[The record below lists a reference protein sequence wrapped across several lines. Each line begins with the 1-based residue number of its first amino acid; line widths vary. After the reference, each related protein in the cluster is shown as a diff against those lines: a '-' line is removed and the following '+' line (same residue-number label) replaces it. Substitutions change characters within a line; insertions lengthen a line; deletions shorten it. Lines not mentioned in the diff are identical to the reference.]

1 MTKQTHFEKIVVDF
15 DKILFTAS
23 SAMEVKTVIV
33 KNLKTG
39 EEEEFENISTF
50 WGLGKEPKALLGTFL
65 RLLGVKSP
73 KSDWEVTPKVQL
85 REDITDHL
93 EEAKRKVSYAVGQ
106 IKALNVADDYVLCI
120 GGDENFRYDVAV
132 TQPYKG
138 ARGPK
143 PLLFQELKE
152 DFLAQYGKR
161 VHVAEGWEADDT
173 LGMYASASQSQHRKT
188 GEYKYILMYEDK
200 DLKQLSHPYIHL
212 VHQEEGIQYISP
224 MEAATHFAKQMLE
237 GDKSTDNIPGIGKI
251 SKDTKEKY
259 KLKTTACGPATANAI
274 LKGCN
279 DPKELFERVVDAY
292 RESHGD
298 VWKEYINEQ
307 FRLLWML
314 RTPNIEA
321 NIFDELLDKLKV
333 EY

>member
-15 DKILFTAS
+15 DRILLIAS

-33 KNLKTG
+33 KNIKTG
-39 EEEEFENISTF
+39 EEAEFENISTF

-73 KSDWEVTPKVQL
+73 KSDWEVTEKVQL
-85 REDITDHL
+85 NSDITNHL
-93 EEAKRKVSYAVGQ
+93 EEAKRKVSYEVGK
-106 IKALNVADDYVLCI
+106 IKALNVADDYILCI
-120 GGDENFRYDVAV
+120 GGKDNFRYDVAV

-143 PLLFQELKE
+143 PLLFEEIRE

-173 LGMYASASQSQHRKT
+173 LGMYAAESQAHYRKT
-188 GEYKYILMYEDK
+188 GKYKYILMYEDK
-200 DLKQLSHPYIHL
+200 DLRQFAHPMIHL
-212 VHQEEGIQYISP
+212 VNQDEGIQEITP
-224 MEAATHFAKQMLE
+224 MGAATHFAKQMLE
-237 GDKSTDNIPGIGKI
+237 GDKSTDNIPGLGKI
-251 SKDTKEKY
+251 SKDLKEKY
-259 KLKTTACGPATANAI
+259 KLRTTSCGPATANAI

-279 DPKELFERVVDAY
+279 DPKELFERVVEAY

-314 RTPNIEA
+314 RTPNIEV
-321 NIFDELLDKLKV
+321 NIFNELLDKLKV